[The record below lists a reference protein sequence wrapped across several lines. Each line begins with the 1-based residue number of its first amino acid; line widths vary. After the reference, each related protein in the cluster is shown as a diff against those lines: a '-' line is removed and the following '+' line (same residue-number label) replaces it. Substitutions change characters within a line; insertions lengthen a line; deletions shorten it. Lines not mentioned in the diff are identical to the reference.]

1 MTRIYLSPP
10 EVGAEER
17 RMLLEALDSNW
28 IAPVGP
34 DIDAFERELADRVG
48 VAHAVA
54 LSSGTAALH
63 LGLQLVGVGAGDD
76 VLVPSFTFVAT
87 AATVKYLGANPIFV
101 DCSSSNWAID
111 PELVAQELSAR
122 ARRNQLPAALVTV
135 DLYGQT
141 ADYDALTALCDTY
154 GIPLIEDAAEALGAT
169 NGGRPAG
176 SFGRAGV
183 FSFNG
188 NKIITTSG
196 GGMLVSSSAELVDQA
211 RFLATQARD
220 PFPHYEHSVLGYN
233 YRLSNLLAALGR
245 AQLRGLDS
253 HIERRRAI
261 NRSYRAALVDV
272 PGIQLMPVADY
283 GEPNWWLTCI
293 LVDPDRFGADR
304 EADPAGP
311 RIGRHRV
318 ATDLETAASPA
329 RVRRRAH
336 GGGRGLRAH
345 LRARALP
352 AHRIRPVRGR
362 CGPGGRNDPRP
373 APGTDQMT
381 DQPRS
386 ANRTNPAPAAHDP
399 DEIAADSVV

>member
-17 RMLLEALDSNW
+17 RMLLEAFDSNW

-48 VAHAVA
+48 VGHAVA

-63 LGLQLVGVGAGDD
+63 LGLQLVGVGPGDD
-76 VLVPSFTFVAT
+76 VLIPSFTFVAT
-87 AATVKYLGANPIFV
+87 AAAVTYLGAHPVFV
-101 DCSSSNWAID
+101 DCSASNWNID
-111 PELVAQELSAR
+111 PELVAHELATRSAR
-122 ARRNQLPAALVTV
+122 DRLPAAVVTV

-141 ADYDALTALCDTY
+141 ADYDALTALCTGY
-154 GIPLIEDAAEALGAT
+154 GIPLVEDAAEALGASYR
-169 NGGRPAG
+169 GRPAG

-196 GGMLVSSSAELVDQA
+196 GGMLVSDSAELIDRA

-245 AQLRGLDS
+245 AQLTGLDS
-253 HIERRRAI
+253 RIERRRKI
-261 NRSYRAALVDV
+261 HDSYGSAFAGV
-272 PGIQLMPVADY
+272 PGVRLMPVAEY

-293 LVDPDRFGADR
+293 LVDPEEFGADR
-304 EADPAGP
+304 EQIRLALEAVDIESRPTWKPLHLQPVFAGVP
-311 RIGRHRV
+311 RVGGAVCARIFERGLCLPTGS
-318 ATDLETAASPA
+318 ALSEDELA
-329 RVRRRAH
+329 RVVEVVLSQGRR
-336 GGGRGLRAH
+336 
-345 LRARALP
+345 P
-352 AHRIRPVRGR
+352 
-362 CGPGGRNDPRP
+362 
-373 APGTDQMT
+373 
-381 DQPRS
+381 
-386 ANRTNPAPAAHDP
+386 
-399 DEIAADSVV
+399 